1 MSTYHMIVWLDHQSA
16 NIYDV
21 TRDGIQ
27 KIAQVRARDFGYGH
41 VHHHAGTPGA
51 GHNAVSPAFLRETAL
66 LLKEAHRILIVGPGE
81 AKTALRKF
89 IETEMPL
96 LCGRIAGVEP
106 MERAGQAELRGF
118 ARLFFHQNDA
128 MDTGQQA

>member
-16 NIYDV
+16 NVYGVTHNDV
-21 TRDGIQ
+21 Q
-27 KIAQVRARDFGYGH
+27 EIAQVRARDSGHGH

-66 LLKEAHRILIVGPGE
+66 LLKDAKRILIVGPGD
-81 AKTALRKF
+81 AKQAMRKF

-96 LCGRIAGVEP
+96 LAACIAGVEP
-106 MERAGQAELRGF
+106 MGRPGHGELRDF
-118 ARLFFHQNDA
+118 ARLFFHQDDLMGSGKHA
-128 MDTGQQA
+128 